1 MVVLVDHNDTQ
12 SGDISD
18 GIEIWTYI
26 MIALSCFALVFNF
39 WMFVHIGKYFPSTA
53 TYKIQRIDCLVTSL
67 SQVGMIAQFLGSM
80 DKHHNN
86 HIGMHHCHIFL
97 CSCSPA
103 ANCELPLFSNH
114 TVSHNGQKSTKK
126 SLLLFLLFLLA
137 DFLKNGPY

>member
-86 HIGMHHCHIFL
+86 HICTIATFFCVVAVL
-97 CSCSPA
+97 QPIVSC
-103 ANCELPLFSNH
+103 
-114 TVSHNGQKSTKK
+114 
-126 SLLLFLLFLLA
+126 LFLA
-137 DFLKNGPY
+137 ITQ